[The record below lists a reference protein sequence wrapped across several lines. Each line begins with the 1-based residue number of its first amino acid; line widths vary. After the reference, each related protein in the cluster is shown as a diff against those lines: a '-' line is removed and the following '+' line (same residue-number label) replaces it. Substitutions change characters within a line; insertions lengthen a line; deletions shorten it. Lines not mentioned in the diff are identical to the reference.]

1 MIPYYMLSVIF
12 FILLIIVL
20 LFLSAFF
27 SGSEIAIISANK
39 IRLKSLADHDDK
51 RAKIIIWF
59 MEKPERLL
67 GTILV
72 GNNLVNVACTSIM
85 ALLINT
91 FFQYIKNI
99 EYNKWE
105 GVLTTLIMTPIIL
118 IFGEIVPKSIG
129 RDHANSVSLLVSKPM
144 KLISI
149 ILFPLVRP
157 LNKFISVFSKENIQ
171 DPERITE
178 EIKSLAN
185 LSQKEGL
192 LKPEQSEM
200 IHSVFDLREQTIK
213 KIMIPLVDV
222 VSISKDASLEEF
234 YEEITKTRFS
244 RLPVYEGRTDN
255 IIGIVHVS
263 DVLYADTKSD
273 NISSFVY
280 ENIIYLPETKHIY
293 SSLYELQRSQHPMGI
308 VVDEYGGVVGI
319 ITLEDIIAEIV
330 GEIKDERDQDEETEE
345 IFDGHTL
352 ECDGRTEIDRINQLF
367 NLNIS
372 NDEYETIAGFVIS
385 QMDKIPSEGEE
396 FVWKNLRI
404 KVLKADKRSVLRVK
418 ITKEEE
424 KENGE
429 TEVRNT

>member
-1 MIPYYMLSVIF
+1 MLIV
-12 FILLIIVL
+12 VL

-27 SGSEIAIISANK
+27 SGSETAIISANK

-59 MEKPERLL
+59 MDKPERLL
-67 GTILV
+67 GSILV

-105 GVLTTLIMTPIIL
+105 GALTTLIMTPIIL

-157 LNKFISVFSKENIQ
+157 LNKFISVLSKENIQ
-171 DPERITE
+171 NHERITE

-213 KIMIPLVDV
+213 RIMIPLVDV

-345 IFDGHTL
+345 IFDGHAL

-367 NLNIS
+367 NSNIS

-385 QMDKIPSEGEE
+385 QMDKIPSESEE

-429 TEVRNT
+429 TEVGNT